1 MYFENIFYGKENLWQ
16 FNDFAKSAQIIH
28 FRKFE
33 HNKICMKIIN
43 IQHLFM
49 NAWQRREIGPKINT
63 WAQSNYE
70 EKMEFKQYT
79 NY

>member
-1 MYFENIFYGKENLWQ
+1 MYFENIFQGKENLWQ

-43 IQHLFM
+43 IYNICL
-49 NAWQRREIGPKINT
+49 WTLGKG
-63 WAQSNYE
+63 
-70 EKMEFKQYT
+70 EKLPQNKYMSAI
-79 NY
+79 